1 MNTISYQQQVQE
13 QIQDRLGAIFS
24 VALFAVVML
33 SQHNSLKAQSA
44 NNSTLPRIQHQ
55 KSMSSY
61 QSRIPVMAG
70 ITARYIT
77 TKRIATRVLFSG
89 DDNANTAQAVLF
101 LHGNLSSATWWE
113 ETMLALPKGFRGIA
127 PDQRG
132 FGEADTSKY
141 VDATRGLG
149 DLADDVIALMDELG
163 IAKAHVVGN
172 SLGGNVIWRLMMD
185 YPQRLLSVTLDAA
198 GSPYGFGGTKDVQG
212 TPCFPDFAGAGAG
225 LANKV
230 LLQSIAKGDR
240 SLDNAF
246 TPRSV
251 IRLLCKQPF
260 VAKREEELLSSML
273 SVHLGD
279 KAMPGD
285 VASSPNWT
293 GFAPGKWGVVNA
305 ISGKYAG
312 NVENIVRA
320 NGTAPKPPVLWVRG
334 SADWAVS
341 NAAASDAGTLGMRGV
356 LPNYPG
362 KDIFPPQPMIDQIR
376 AVLERYKAAGG
387 LYEELVLDCGH
398 VPHLEKPEEF
408 NAAFHALLRRV
419 GR

>member
-1 MNTISYQQQVQE
+1 MHTVYSLQQMHH
-13 QIQDRLGAIFS
+13 RLSAAFWAALAIVVVLCQHGSVNAQAQKGTSSTRIHTQPQMQQGA
-24 VALFAVVML
+24 
-33 SQHNSLKAQSA
+33 
-44 NNSTLPRIQHQ
+44 
-55 KSMSSY
+55 SMSSY

-77 TKRIATRVLFSG
+77 TNRIATRVLFSG
-89 DDNANTAQAVLF
+89 DETDNTAQAVLF

-132 FGEADTSKY
+132 FGEADSSKY

-149 DLADDVIALMDELG
+149 DLADDAIALMDELG

-172 SLGGNVIWRLMMD
+172 SLGGNVMWRLMMEH
-185 YPQRLLSVTLDAA
+185 PHRLLSVTLDAA
-198 GSPYGFGGTKDVQG
+198 GSPYGFGGTKDAQG

-230 LLQSIAKGDR
+230 LLQYIAKGDR

-285 VASSPNWT
+285 VAPSPHWP

-312 NVENIVRA
+312 NVENIIRA
-320 NGTAPKPPVLWVRG
+320 TPKPPVLWVRG

-362 KDIFPPQPMIDQIR
+362 NDVFPPQPMIDQIR
-376 AVLERYKAAGG
+376 AVLERYKANGG
-387 LYEELVLDCGH
+387 SYQELVLDCGH

-408 NAAFHALLRRV
+408 NTAFHALLRQA
-419 GR
+419 GK